1 MSADNKNT
9 GTYTAADIERYLNGQ
24 MTAAEKHA
32 LEKAAL
38 EDPFLAEAMEGY
50 AGVPDLPVESDIAA
64 LKQRLGEK
72 NAVNKII
79 PMRKY
84 RVWWSAAAAIL
95 LVAGTATT
103 WYLFNQLPGH
113 EIAQKTKEIHPPAAQ
128 SATVPDSSTENKE
141 KDKTVSQDEPK
152 ASVPEEKKQS
162 IIKPN
167 KNNISIDTVS
177 KLSDNIATEAVPAP
191 QPVKTQPPPGN
202 PLKNEVEAKAGDVAA
217 DKQDITRSAAQA
229 PTIQRER
236 ANAYI
241 PSHIFKGKITD
252 SNDKPL
258 PFVNI
263 TAAGMHTYTDAQGNF
278 TILSGDSI
286 VSASVRS
293 VGYEPKNA
301 VLASDIPL
309 NNIKLFPGNNELSE
323 VVVTGYAL
331 KKAKEMRKQAEAQD
345 EETAAEP
352 VDGWGNYDIYLS
364 NNKRLPSEKN
374 KTTGGFVEVSFT
386 VNKAGMLYDFK
397 IERSTCSACNK
408 EAVRLIKEGPKW
420 RLTESDQPGKITVA
434 IQF

>member
-1 MSADNKNT
+1 
-9 GTYTAADIERYLNGQ
+9 
-24 MTAAEKHA
+24 
-32 LEKAAL
+32 
-38 EDPFLAEAMEGY
+38 
-50 AGVPDLPVESDIAA
+50 
-64 LKQRLGEK
+64 
-72 NAVNKII
+72 
-79 PMRKY
+79 
-84 RVWWSAAAAIL
+84 
-95 LVAGTATT
+95 
-103 WYLFNQLPGH
+103 
-113 EIAQKTKEIHPPAAQ
+113 
-128 SATVPDSSTENKE
+128 
-141 KDKTVSQDEPK
+141 
-152 ASVPEEKKQS
+152 
-162 IIKPN
+162 
-167 KNNISIDTVS
+167 
-177 KLSDNIATEAVPAP
+177 
-191 QPVKTQPPPGN
+191 
-202 PLKNEVEAKAGDVAA
+202 
-217 DKQDITRSAAQA
+217 
-229 PTIQRER
+229 
-236 ANAYI
+236 
-241 PSHIFKGKITD
+241 
-252 SNDKPL
+252 
-258 PFVNI
+258 
-263 TAAGMHTYTDAQGNF
+263 MHTYTDAQGNF

-345 EETAAEP
+345 EATAAEP